1 MVKYTADDAN
11 GFQAEVITNG
21 IARLHGHGSE
31 DGAGASVDEQVQHDQ
46 GNEVNDEEEE
56 DDDEEQGRGQHA
68 QQHNEQEEEQEEE
81 EEEQPHAAVQ
91 QQAREAPKKKGHYEV
106 HEDHDEG
113 EEEDDGEGE
122 GEGEEGGGDHEEY
135 EGSSEEGY
143 VGYDDVSRHRQKE
156 DAAEEDSS
164 EEY

>member
-31 DGAGASVDEQVQHDQ
+31 DGAGATVDEQVQHEQ

-56 DDDEEQGRGQHA
+56 HDDEEQGGGQHEA
-68 QQHNEQEEEQEEE
+68 QQHNEQEHEQEEDD
-81 EEEQPHAAVQ
+81 EEEQPHTAVQ
-91 QQAREAPKKKGHYEV
+91 QQAKEAPKKKGHYEV

-113 EEEDDGEGE
+113 EEDD
-122 GEGEEGGGDHEEY
+122 GEGEEGGGEHEEY

-143 VGYDDVSRHRQKE
+143 VGYDDASRHRQKE
-156 DAAEEDSS
+156 DAAEDDTS
-164 EEY
+164 EEN